1 MDHPLG
7 LHSKKQE
14 WKQLQEM
21 PTYKEALINEVERST
36 CASMCVCPYAK
47 GRMAAATSSF
57 DLGSLVP
64 KIPGARLI
72 SQLTNPW
79 NLVSLSSLNDNLFL
93 QPLPLL
99 SIAQL
104 EQRPNR
110 WWDQCR
116 HQSPELSCPQGGTP

>member
-64 KIPGARLI
+64 KIPSARLI
-72 SQLTNPW
+72 SQLTDPW
-79 NLVSLSSLNDNLFL
+79 NLVSLSSLNDSLFL

-99 SIAQL
+99 SIA
-104 EQRPNR
+104 
-110 WWDQCR
+110 
-116 HQSPELSCPQGGTP
+116 